1 MPFYDYYG
9 DRSATMA
16 GMAFVRAQMRRVLER
31 LLQAHPK
38 ARSLLEIGPG
48 RGVFA
53 DMCTTAGI
61 RYVALDI
68 NYRLVHHLATRGHH
82 GAQAHAVH
90 LPVTTG
96 TFDIAFASHVIEH
109 SPSYPDALAFLNEMC
124 RIVAPGGVVALVTPD
139 YLALREDF
147 WNCDY
152 SHSFVTTRRRLHQ
165 MMHDAGCV
173 VVDDHS
179 LYGPFDG
186 AFGYVSGQLL
196 GGRIAGAVARAV
208 PGVIGEKLYKLRLT
222 FAHAILIIGRTPS

>member
-1 MPFYDYYG
+1 M
-9 DRSATMA
+9 RL
-16 GMAFVRAQMRRVLER
+16 QMRRVLKR
-31 LLQAHPK
+31 LTQAHPG
-38 ARSLLEIGPG
+38 AQSLLEIGPG

-53 DMCTTAGI
+53 DLCATAGI

-68 NYRLVHHLATRGHH
+68 NYRLVHHLAMRGRH

-96 TFDIAFASHVIEH
+96 AFDLAFASHVIEH
-109 SPSYPDALAFLNEMC
+109 SPGYPDALAFLNEMC
-124 RIVAPGGVVALVTPD
+124 RVVTPGGLVALVAPD

-165 MMHDAGCV
+165 MMHDTGCTV
-173 VVDDHS
+173 IDDHS

-186 AFGYVSGQLL
+186 TFGSISGRLL
-196 GGRIAGAVARAV
+196 GGRMAGTIARAV

-222 FAHAILIIGRTPS
+222 FAHANLIIGRTPS